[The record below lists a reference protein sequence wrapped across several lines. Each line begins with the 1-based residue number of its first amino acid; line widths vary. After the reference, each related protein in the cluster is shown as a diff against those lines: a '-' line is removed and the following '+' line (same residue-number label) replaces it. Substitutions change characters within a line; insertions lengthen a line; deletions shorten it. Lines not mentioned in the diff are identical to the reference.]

1 MAKTTMNAI
10 LFRVTISVYLSG
22 YVMYMNLS
30 IAMNIVLS
38 KLPVDN
44 ALSMTTV
51 IRQKIRNPSMSP
63 LYTFKRM
70 IHCSTSPVTP
80 IPR

>member
-1 MAKTTMNAI
+1 MNAI
-10 LFRVTISVYLSG
+10 LFRMTISVYLSG

-44 ALSMTTV
+44 AVSMTTV
-51 IRQKIRNPSMSP
+51 IRQKMRNPSVSP

-70 IHCSTSPVTP
+70 IRCSTSQVTP